1 MKTKLLHPLFLTI
14 LLWLLLAPSRG
25 SAQEPL
31 SHYFYLESE
40 TDLPESSCAAQP
52 GKLIGCMDEDA
63 LYLCNAEVIGTR
75 KKGGVATVER
85 WNLATMTATTHKVPL
100 PPREGNSLM
109 QNRYWLYAIAAH
121 GQRLLLTTSDQLLE
135 YELARNGDAR
145 LLHAYPFPD
154 ADFGYFDSHGVK
166 AVAQV
171 NDAGFTLLEPAAGR
185 LDSVAHLALPAAFLL
200 QFRPNALLKP
210 YGNQLF
216 FIPTPLPQLLKLDA
230 QGKQQAETS
239 WEPPGW
245 QPLPDDYIREVQAMP
260 YSGARAMH
268 IFQTSTPYSFPL
280 ELYVLDDTTFLITY
294 HQYDSMADILKTPLL
309 LLRTDRAGRET
320 ENVQL
325 TSEFEKDHL
334 LTEDEFPFYYAHRAL
349 ALMVGGNRCIVQV
362 VKSSPEPYTSRT
374 QSDYE
379 EAQHRFFTDHPPVMK
394 IRVLRMKP
402 DLPQVDCRELPIV
415 DGKGAPF
422 RWDTLPH
429 RRTVLVVN
437 SPPQC
442 HACEEGLYACLNN
455 IAMSDSTLYI
465 VERKCPDPLCRRER
479 LQQMRQHLTAPFTPL
494 YVPPADDKKL
504 AQLLGQRHY
513 PLVLLIDT
521 ATGSAT
527 VLSDSQLFPD
537 DPTQSTVR
545 PEARREIS
553 RFLR

>member
-1 MKTKLLHPLFLTI
+1 MKTKLPHPLFLTI

-75 KKGGVATVER
+75 KRGSVATVER
-85 WNLATMTATTHKVPL
+85 WDLATMTATTHKMPL
-100 PPREGNSLM
+100 PPRKDHALM
-109 QNRYWLYAIAAH
+109 QNRYWLYAIAVH
-121 GQRLLLTTSDQLLE
+121 GQRLLLTTSNQLLE
-135 YELARNGDAR
+135 YELVRNGNAR
-145 LLHAYPFPD
+145 LLHTYSFPD
-154 ADFGYFDSHGVK
+154 ADFGYYDSHGAK
-166 AVAQV
+166 AIAQV
-171 NDAGFTLLEPAAGR
+171 NDDGFTLLAPAAGR
-185 LDSVAHLALPAAFLL
+185 LDSVAHLPLPAAFLL
-200 QFRPNALLKP
+200 QFRPNALIKP
-210 YGNQLF
+210 YGNHLF

-230 QGKQQAETS
+230 NGNTLTETA

-245 QPLPDDYIREVQAMP
+245 QSLPDDYIREVQAMP

-280 ELYVLDDTTFLITY
+280 ELFVLDDTTFLVTC
-294 HQYDSMADILKTPLL
+294 HQYDSATASLTTPLL
-309 LLRTDRAGRET
+309 LLRTT
-320 ENVQL
+320 L
-325 TSEFEKDHL
+325 TGELKESTLLSTHYEKEHL
-334 LTEDEFPFYYAHRAL
+334 LAEDEFPFYYANRAL

-362 VKSSPEPYTSRT
+362 VKSSPEPYIGRT
-374 QSDYE
+374 ESDYE
-379 EAQHRFFTDHPPVMK
+379 EAQQRFFADHPPVMK
-394 IRVLRMKP
+394 IRVLRMKAN
-402 DLPQVDCRELPIV
+402 LPQLDCRKLPIV
-415 DGKGAPF
+415 DGRGAPF
-422 RWDTLPH
+422 RWDTLP
-429 RRTVLVVN
+429 RRRAVLVVN

-442 HACEEGLYACLNN
+442 HACEEGLYACLNSL
-455 IAMSDSTLYI
+455 AVDGSALYI
-465 VERKCPDPLCRRER
+465 AERKCPDPLCQQERR
-479 LQQMRQHLTAPFTPL
+479 QQVRRQLSAPFIPL
-494 YVPPADDKKL
+494 YVRAADEQKFE
-504 AQLLGQRHY
+504 QILGNPHY

-537 DPTQSTVR
+537 DPSQSTVR